1 MRQVRITSQ
10 NIDHPQED
18 DCYLAPDDPV
28 HVIKQEM
35 MLGGLKPAPPEEVE
49 RIKLSEVPQY
59 KNSIPRKGKDMAM
72 PKR

>member
-28 HVIKQEM
+28 HVFKQAM
-35 MLGGLKPAPPEEVE
+35 MLGGLNPAPPEEVE
-49 RIKLSEVPQY
+49 HIKLSKVPQY
-59 KNSIPRKGKDMAM
+59 KNSILRKGENMAT
-72 PKR
+72 PKK